1 MNMNII
7 HTYIH
12 TYTHTYTHT
21 HIHTYTHPDPYI
33 HIHIYI
39 YTYIYTASRTNAHR
53 RLASAGGDAE
63 AACARGCQRRA
74 PSHETAA
81 AATRPPLARCCP
93 SINRAALRAFAL
105 SNGVVVA
112 YALRVGRRSG
122 ASAACCRP
130 FLPPS
135 PPIPDCV
142 GAVLVRTNPHL
153 RARCVWAVI
162 ARVVAVN

>member
-1 MNMNII
+1 M
-7 HTYIH
+7 
-12 TYTHTYTHT
+12 
-21 HIHTYTHPDPYI
+21 
-33 HIHIYI
+33 
-39 YTYIYTASRTNAHR
+39 RTEGLHR
-53 RLASAGGDAE
+53 RAVTPRLRAQGAASGVPPPMRQPRQLRGRPLRAV
-63 AACARGCQRRA
+63 ARG
-74 PSHETAA
+74 
-81 AATRPPLARCCP
+81 CP